1 MQEAGKVSC
10 QVIPPPK
17 ELIPFVRYF
26 WTLEV
31 PDAQSEPFQAHSFVD
46 DSAGLIFSNNAGLS
60 PALVQNGEALKH
72 DFFYGQ
78 HTDPSTTVCHAGI
91 SIVAVL
97 FHPYAIKELY
107 GVDAHYLT
115 DEFINTYEFIS
126 WNIKDAIFEQREPLA
141 RVKILSDYFIGKL
154 THEIKSDALVKDC
167 IQYIKRSG
175 SPIAVKDIIRHYRI
189 SERQLERRVLNL
201 TGVSPRHYI
210 KVIRFNKALQLLKR
224 GDFKKLSDIAYKL
237 NYSDQAHFYRNI
249 KELSGFCP
257 RLLQQKV
264 DSAMFNLILEEN
276 V

>member
-1 MQEAGKVSC
+1 MQTAGNVSY
-10 QVIPPPK
+10 QIIPPPK

-31 PDAQSEPFQAHSFVD
+31 PDSQSEPFQVHSYVD
-46 DSAGLIFSNNAGLS
+46 DSAGLIFINSGGGFQ
-60 PALVQNGEALKH
+60 ALVQNGVALKN

-78 HTDPSTTVCHAGI
+78 HTDPSTTICHAGI

-97 FHPYAIKELY
+97 FHSYTIKELF

-115 DEFINTYEFIS
+115 DEFVNTDEFIS
-126 WNIKDAIFEQREPLA
+126 WNIKDAIFEQSEPLA
-141 RVKILSDYFIGKL
+141 GIKLLSQYFISKL
-154 THEIKSDALVKDC
+154 TQNIKSDALVKDC
-167 IQYIKRSG
+167 IQYIRRSG
-175 SPIAVKDIIRHYRI
+175 SPLAVKDIIRHYKI
-189 SERQLERRVLNL
+189 SERQLERRFLNL

-210 KVIRFNKALQLLKR
+210 KLIRFSKALHLIKR

-237 NYSDQAHFYRNI
+237 HYSDQAHFYRHI

-257 RLLQQKV
+257 RLLQQKI
-264 DSAMFNLILEEN
+264 DSAMFNLILEEK